1 LIDGDMV
8 LHKSF
13 IEDHL
18 YHSKSGFFIQGSRA
32 LINEKKTTE
41 IIKKKSTNLSFFTLG
56 ILNRKNSIHSYF
68 LSKIFSRNVTN
79 LHGVK
84 SCNMSFFKQDCI
96 RVNGFNNDFEGWG
109 REDSEFAAR
118 LLNNGLVRKNIRFNA
133 LQFHLFHQDNP
144 RSSLKKNDLILEKTI
159 NKKLVWCQ
167 NGIKSFL

>member
-1 LIDGDMV
+1 
-8 LHKSF
+8 
-13 IEDHL
+13 
-18 YHSKSGFFIQGSRA
+18 
-32 LINEKKTTE
+32 
-41 IIKKKSTNLSFFTLG
+41 
-56 ILNRKNSIHSYF
+56 
-68 LSKIFSRNVTN
+68 
-79 LHGVK
+79 
-84 SCNMSFFKQDCI
+84 MSFFKQDCI